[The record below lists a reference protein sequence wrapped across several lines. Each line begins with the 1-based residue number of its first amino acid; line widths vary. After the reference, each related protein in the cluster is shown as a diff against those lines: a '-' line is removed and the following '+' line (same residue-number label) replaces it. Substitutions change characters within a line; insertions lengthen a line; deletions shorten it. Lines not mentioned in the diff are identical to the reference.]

1 MLGLRERVVETLST
15 AFGRPDGWINFTASR
30 EILDVDDSKLS
41 QLATQWSL
49 VLEACRGPG
58 DTVKARQAEVLE
70 RYCGAIYRYALR
82 VLGDSDLASE
92 ACQEF
97 ALRFVRGDF
106 RHADPTR
113 GRFRDYV
120 KTSVIHLLHE
130 FHRTQDNRRKV
141 LPLDERAA
149 ALLTPPPA
157 VGNEFQDLW
166 RKELLNRAWSEMEQR
181 QAATGPPY
189 HAALRLKADHPD
201 LTAAELA
208 ERLHDVGM
216 GRYTV
221 AGVRQVLHRSREIF
235 ADLLLAEVARSILSD
250 DLEDL
255 AEELADLDLF
265 TYCREALSRRR
276 ARP

>member
-1 MLGLRERVVETLST
+1 
-15 AFGRPDGWINFTASR
+15 
-30 EILDVDDSKLS
+30 VDDPKLS

-58 DTVKARQAEVLE
+58 DTVKARQAEILE

-82 VLGDSDLASE
+82 VLSDADLASE

-106 RHADPTR
+106 RHADPAR

-130 FHRTQDNRRKV
+130 FHRVRDDRRKV

-149 ALLTPPPA
+149 ALLTLPPA
-157 VGNEFQDLW
+157 VSDEFQVLW

-189 HAALRLKADHPD
+189 HMALRLKADYPD

-208 ERLHDVGM
+208 ERLHDAGK
-216 GRYTV
+216 GEYSA
-221 AGVRQVLHRSREIF
+221 AGVRQVLHRSREVF

-250 DLEDL
+250 DLELL
-255 AEELADLDLF
+255 AEELADLDLLI
-265 TYCREALSRRR
+265 YCREALARRR
-276 ARP
+276 AAP